1 MGLNK
6 QTRHQE
12 YNDEKWNEIWYN
24 GDLNTDDICLILNQA
39 VWTDNFTPPEE
50 PLLGDLKY
58 KTELWPEN
66 TIIADHG
73 DPGDLLVKLY

>member
-50 PLLGDLKY
+50 PLLEDLKY
-58 KTELWPEN
+58 KTELYPEN
-66 TIIADHG
+66 TATVIT